1 MKAYV
6 KQYKEGTHGVLEFGN
21 SAGNSLSTP
30 ILNEFKTHL
39 IALEKDATVRVIIIQ
54 SYGIRAFC
62 GGASLVEMKTL
73 KTLKE
78 ATKFFM
84 GIADLINTIRSLSKF
99 VVARVQGKVVG
110 GGVGLVAACDY
121 VIANSKAEIKL
132 SELSIGIGP
141 FVIEPV
147 VSRKIG
153 ITAFSQLS
161 LDAHIWK
168 SAEWALEKGLYTS
181 VCSSSSDD
189 LNQTVKFHA
198 ERLANYSEKALK
210 TLRKLHWKQTDHW
223 EILLAKNARI
233 TAKLALESTTQNI
246 LKTL

>member
-6 KQYKEGTHGVLEFGN
+6 KQYKEDTYGVLEFGN

-39 IALEKDATVRVIIIQ
+39 IALEKDPTVKVIIIQ

-62 GGASLVEMKTL
+62 GGASLAEMKTL

-78 ATKFFM
+78 ATKLFM

-121 VIANSKAEIKL
+121 VVANSKAEIKL

-161 LDAHIWK
+161 LDAHTWK
-168 SAEWALEKGLYTS
+168 SAEWAFEKGLYTS
-181 VCSSSSDD
+181 ICSNSSEN
-189 LNQTVKFHA
+189 LNQTVKFHVG
-198 ERLANYSEKALK
+198 RLANYSQKAMK
-210 TLRKLHWKQTDHW
+210 TLRKLHWKETDHW
-223 EILLAKNARI
+223 ETLLTKNAII
-233 TAKLALESTTQNI
+233 TAELVLESTTQNI

>member
-1 MKAYV
+1 
-6 KQYKEGTHGVLEFGN
+6 
-21 SAGNSLSTP
+21 
-30 ILNEFKTHL
+30 
-39 IALEKDATVRVIIIQ
+39 
-54 SYGIRAFC
+54 
-62 GGASLVEMKTL
+62 
-73 KTLKE
+73 
-78 ATKFFM
+78 M

-121 VIANSKAEIKL
+121 VVANSKAEIKL

-161 LDAHIWK
+161 LDAHTWK
-168 SAEWALEKGLYTS
+168 SAEWAFEKGLYTS
-181 VCSSSSDD
+181 ICSNSSDD
-189 LNQTVKFHA
+189 LNQTVKFHVG
-198 ERLANYSEKALK
+198 RLANYSQKAMK
-210 TLRKLHWKQTDHW
+210 TLRKLHWKETDHW
-223 EILLAKNARI
+223 ETLLTKNARI
-233 TAKLALESTTQNI
+233 TAELALESTTQNI

>member
-1 MKAYV
+1 MNAYL
-6 KQYKEGTHGVLEFGN
+6 KQYREGTCGVLEFGN
-21 SAGNSLSTP
+21 PAGNSLPSP
-30 ILNEFKTHL
+30 LLNEFKTHL
-39 IALEKDATVRVIIIQ
+39 IALDKDSKVRVIIIQ
-54 SYGIRAFC
+54 SNGMGAFC
-62 GGASLVEMKTL
+62 GGASLIGMKTL

-121 VIANSKAEIKL
+121 VVAHSKAEIKL

-141 FVIEPV
+141 YVIEPV

-153 ITAFSQLS
+153 ITAFSPLS

-181 VCSSSSDD
+181 VCSSGDN

-198 ERLANYSEKALK
+198 ERLASYPEKAVK

-223 EILLAKNARI
+223 DILLAKNAEI
-233 TAKLALESTTQNI
+233 TAELALESTTQNI

>member
-6 KQYKEGTHGVLEFGN
+6 KQYKEDTYGVLEFGN

-39 IALEKDATVRVIIIQ
+39 IALEKDPTVKVIIIQ

-62 GGASLVEMKTL
+62 GGASLAEMKTL

-121 VIANSKAEIKL
+121 VVANSKAEIKL

-161 LDAHIWK
+161 LDAHTWK
-168 SAEWALEKGLYTS
+168 SAEWSFEKGLYTS
-181 VCSSSSDD
+181 ICSNSSEN
-189 LNQTVKFHA
+189 LNQTVKFHVG
-198 ERLANYSEKALK
+198 RLANYSQKAMK
-210 TLRKLHWKQTDHW
+210 TLRKLHWKETDHW
-223 EILLAKNARI
+223 ETLLTKNAII
-233 TAKLALESTTQNI
+233 TAELVLESTTQNI

>member
-6 KQYKEGTHGVLEFGN
+6 KQYKEDTYGVLEFGN

-39 IALEKDATVRVIIIQ
+39 IALEKDPTVKVIIIQ

-62 GGASLVEMKTL
+62 GGASLAEMKTL

-121 VIANSKAEIKL
+121 VVANSKAEIKL

-161 LDAHIWK
+161 LDAHTWK
-168 SAEWALEKGLYTS
+168 SAEWSFEKGLYTS
-181 VCSSSSDD
+181 ICSNRSED
-189 LNQTVKFHA
+189 LNQTVKFHVG
-198 ERLANYSEKALK
+198 RLANYSQKAMK
-210 TLRKLHWKQTDHW
+210 TLRKLHWKETDHW
-223 EILLAKNARI
+223 ETLLTKNAII
-233 TAKLALESTTQNI
+233 TAELVLESTTQNI

>member
-1 MKAYV
+1 MEAYV
-6 KQYKEGTHGVLEFGN
+6 KQYREGAHGVLEFGN
-21 SAGNSLSTP
+21 PAGNSLSSP
-30 ILNEFKTHL
+30 LLNKFKTHL
-39 IALEKDATVRVIIIQ
+39 IALEKDPKVRVIIIQ
-54 SYGIRAFC
+54 SYGMRAFC
-62 GGASLVEMKTL
+62 GGASLAEMKTL

-78 ATKFFM
+78 ATKFFA

-99 VVARVQGKVVG
+99 IVARVQGKVVG

-121 VIANSKAEIKL
+121 VVANPKAEIKL

-141 FVIEPV
+141 YVIEPV

-161 LDAHIWK
+161 LDAHIWQ
-168 SAEWALEKGLYTS
+168 SAEWAYEKGLYTCI
-181 VCSSSSDD
+181 CSNSDD

-198 ERLANYSEKALK
+198 GRLASYPEKALK

-223 EILLAKNARI
+223 KVLLAENAKI
-233 TAKLALESTTQNI
+233 TAELALESATQNI

>member
-6 KQYKEGTHGVLEFGN
+6 KQYKDGTHGVLEFGN

-62 GGASLVEMKTL
+62 GGASLAEMKTL

-121 VIANSKAEIKL
+121 VVANSKAEIKL

-141 FVIEPV
+141 FPHMRICPV
-147 VSRKIG
+147 VTVPLRIK
-153 ITAFSQLS
+153 A
-161 LDAHIWK
+161 A
-168 SAEWALEKGLYTS
+168 SAIVANEYLGPI
-181 VCSSSSDD
+181 
-189 LNQTVKFHA
+189 
-198 ERLANYSEKALK
+198 LARVES
-210 TLRKLHWKQTDHW
+210 
-223 EILLAKNARI
+223 
-233 TAKLALESTTQNI
+233 ESTSIRFICMAPSPFTSGNADVMLCSVSDKCRLVEMVAEHLSDIEQRCLFN
-246 LKTL
+246 L

>member
-1 MKAYV
+1 MEAYV
-6 KQYKEGTHGVLEFGN
+6 KQYREGTHGVLEFGN
-21 SAGNSLSTP
+21 PLGNSLPSTL
-30 ILNEFKTHL
+30 LNQFKTHL
-39 IALEKDATVRVIIIQ
+39 IALEKDPKVRVIIIQ
-54 SYGIRAFC
+54 SNGIRAFC
-62 GGASLVEMKTL
+62 GGASLAEMKTL

-121 VIANSKAEIKL
+121 VVANSKAEIKL

-141 FVIEPV
+141 YVIEPV

-153 ITAFSQLS
+153 TTAFSQLS

-168 SAEWALEKGLYTS
+168 SAEWAFEKGLYTS
-181 VCSSSSDD
+181 VCYNNDD
-189 LNQTVKFHA
+189 LNKTVKFHA
-198 ERLANYSEKALK
+198 ERLASYPEKAVK
-210 TLRKLHWKQTDHW
+210 TLRKLHWKETDHW
-223 EILLAKNARI
+223 EILLAKNAEI
-233 TAKLALESTTQNI
+233 TAELALESTTQNI

>member
-21 SAGNSLSTP
+21 SLGNSLSTP

-39 IALEKDATVRVIIIQ
+39 IALEKDPTIRVIIIQ
-54 SYGIRAFC
+54 SYGMRAFC
-62 GGASLVEMKTL
+62 GGASLAEMKTL

-84 GIADLINTIRSLSKF
+84 GIADLINIIRSLSKF
-99 VVARVQGKVVG
+99 IVARVQGKVVG

-121 VIANSKAEIKL
+121 VVANSKAEIKL

-141 FVIEPV
+141 YVIEPV

-161 LDAHIWK
+161 LDAHTWK
-168 SAEWALEKGLYTS
+168 SADWAFEKGLYTS
-181 VCSSSSDD
+181 VCSIRSED

-198 ERLANYSEKALK
+198 ERLASYSEKAVK
-210 TLRKLHWKQTDHW
+210 ILRKLHWKETDHW
-223 EILLAKNARI
+223 GLLLAKNAGI
-233 TAKLALESTTQNI
+233 SAELALESTTQNI